1 MNAADYYHGL
11 PGEQGDPLEASL
23 AYGVGVYA
31 HWPLPIYCMFTEQES
46 KIANNTVV
54 ITGRMI
60 DGFRCADAR
69 SVSCDMATS
78 SGS

>member
-31 HWPLPIYCMFTEQES
+31 HWLLPIYCMFTVWES
-46 KIANNTVV
+46 DIVDNAVV
-54 ITGRMI
+54 ITKRMVEE
-60 DGFRCADAR
+60 FRCSD
-69 SVSCDMATS
+69 
-78 SGS
+78 G